1 MLLTVSILLVVI
13 FYIRNDG
20 IEGIQWKPSSI
31 HIKMVYVGA
40 PLRRIKPNLRGNIL
54 VSDVWETAIDF
65 EY

>member
-1 MLLTVSILLVVI
+1 MMAS
-13 FYIRNDG
+13 
-20 IEGIQWKPSSI
+20 WKPSSI